1 MAANDSLN
9 NWGILTIVAVI
20 VLVFP
25 SIIMFSRANKFDVKG
40 KVRMQPLNQPS
51 LV

>member
-1 MAANDSLN
+1 MATSDSLN
-9 NWGILTIVAVI
+9 NWGIITIAAVI
-20 VLVFP
+20 VLVLS

-40 KVRMQPLNQPS
+40 KVRMQPLNQHS